1 MIKAGESCLMVCST
15 VVSFRHRFHKPPS
28 NNAPSDDHDDDDGDG
43 DSQGHRWVMILIIGQ
58 KFLQM
63 RRKKEDVAEN
73 VQLDD
78 LILETIYCWSWIVLV
93 CGSLQR

>member
-1 MIKAGESCLMVCST
+1 MGDDFDYWPK
-15 VVSFRHRFHKPPS
+15 VSPDEK
-28 NNAPSDDHDDDDGDG
+28 
-43 DSQGHRWVMILIIGQ
+43 
-58 KFLQM
+58 
-63 RRKKEDVAEN
+63 KKEDVVEN